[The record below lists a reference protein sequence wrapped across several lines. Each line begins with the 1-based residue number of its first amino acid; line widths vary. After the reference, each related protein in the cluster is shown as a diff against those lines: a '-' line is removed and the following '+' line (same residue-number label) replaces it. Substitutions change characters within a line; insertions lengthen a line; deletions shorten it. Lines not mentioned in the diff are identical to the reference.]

1 MYKPLALDR
10 GSEIDQHS
18 ARVNIGLQEF
28 ITGISRCREL
38 MQQVHQRSA
47 TPSSKIYP
55 RQLSLTVSNQM
66 VLIGRRFLE

>member
-1 MYKPLALDR
+1 
-10 GSEIDQHS
+10 
-18 ARVNIGLQEF
+18 
-28 ITGISRCREL
+28 